1 MQTAGVSSLCQV
13 ISIISVL
20 TINGLFRLIIVK
32 VRTLISLNITQV
44 STLNNASVNDLFKV
58 STQILDKVKTIQ
70 LKSLQSA
77 LHPHCTV
84 HSLHF
89 LLTIK
94 ISSRLIPATNS
105 SIEL

>member
-58 STQILDKVKTIQ
+58 STQILEMVTQ
-70 LKSLQSA
+70 FS
-77 LHPHCTV
+77 
-84 HSLHF
+84 
-89 LLTIK
+89 
-94 ISSRLIPATNS
+94 
-105 SIEL
+105 